1 MPKFTLKVLW
11 LDNNVALAVDQII
24 GNGTSPLTC
33 YFFWPRNDA
42 WEQIKAELEAKPWI
56 SERERVE
63 LLNKATE
70 IINYWQEQGKQESF
84 TEVQSKF
91 PDFIFVCFPVAVLH
105 YSVCLYVSC
114 PLLLLLCYFFSSIF
128 YLVNP

>member
-11 LDNNVALAVDQII
+11 LDNNVALAVDQVV

-56 SERERVE
+56 LERERVE

-70 IINYWQEQGKQESF
+70 IINYWQEQGKQDSF
-84 TEVQSKF
+84 KEVQSKF
-91 PDFIFVCFPVAVLH
+91 PDFIFVG
-105 YSVCLYVSC
+105 
-114 PLLLLLCYFFSSIF
+114 
-128 YLVNP
+128 NN

>member
-1 MPKFTLKVLW
+1 MSKFILKVVW
-11 LDNNVALAVDQII
+11 LDDNVALAVDQVV

-42 WEQIKAELEAKPWI
+42 WEELGKEIKAKHWI
-56 SERERVE
+56 NESDRIE

-70 IINYWQEQGKQESF
+70 IINYWQEEGRRRPL

-91 PDFIFVCFPVAVLH
+91 PEIVFAGT
-105 YSVCLYVSC
+105 
-114 PLLLLLCYFFSSIF
+114 
-128 YLVNP
+128 N